1 MGRYIGLGLGDMN
14 VLVWV
19 VISMGCYIG
28 LGLGDMNVLVW
39 VVT

>member
-14 VLVWV
+14 V
-19 VISMGCYIG
+19 ISMGCYIG
-28 LGLGDMNVLVW
+28 LGLDDMNVLVW